1 LCLYPAGFRAAY
13 SEAAVSDFEDLCAH
27 LHERRGVLGL
37 ATAWRVLARDLVVSL
52 MSQWLAAGA
61 AWRILSFSIA
71 ALIYAGILL
80 SIEPGI
86 RCRESSASYSRLTK
100 AQTVP

>member
-1 LCLYPAGFRAAY
+1 MTGIHRSTWLYRGLLCLYPAGFRAAY
-13 SEAAVSDFEDLCAH
+13 REAAVLDFEDLCAR

-52 MSQWLAAGA
+52 TSEWLAAGA
-61 AWRILSFSIA
+61 AWRILSLCVA

-80 SIEPGI
+80 SVEPGI
-86 RCRESSASYSRLTK
+86 RCR
-100 AQTVP
+100 